1 MVIPSVARQKGI
13 TVRLYAG
20 LFVVAASVA
29 SPLLFSHSASA
40 ALLPI
45 SDIPIIGKP
54 VAGVV
59 DTVTD
64 GVVKPVTGTVT
75 NALPQPLGAAVQAPV
90 NAVIGVVDPIVGPP
104 RVAAATNTLAA
115 PLVTASSE
123 QVAPQSPTLN
133 HQPNN
138 IDQQPVDTTAAK
150 TGSSITNYAPLTLSG
165 YLPAISDMII
175 KFATTKDLSPFIAAA
190 VIVGLM
196 LIILAGLIIMMIR
209 NGRKSVS
216 SQEMVFIRQDLA
228 QTSLLMTGLL
238 AVGLVLVFY
247 ILH

>member
-1 MVIPSVARQKGI
+1 MVIPNVARQKGI

-20 LFVVAASVA
+20 LFVVFASVT
-29 SPLLFSHSASA
+29 SPLLFSHSANA

-59 DTVTD
+59 GTVTN
-64 GVVKPVTGTVT
+64 GVVKPVTNAVT
-75 NALPQPLGAAVQAPV
+75 GALPQPLGAVVQAPV
-90 NAVIGVVDPIVGPP
+90 NAVIGVVDPVIGPS
-104 RVAAATNTLAA
+104 RATATTNTLAV
-115 PLVTASSE
+115 PLVTTSSE
-123 QVAPQSPTLN
+123 QVVPQSSAPK
-133 HQPNN
+133 QRADS
-138 IDQQPVDTTAAK
+138 IDQQPIDSSETKTA
-150 TGSSITNYAPLTLSG
+150 SSIASYAPLTLSG
-165 YLPAISDMII
+165 YLPAIGDMII

-196 LIILAGLIIMMIR
+196 LVILAGLIIMMVR

>member
-1 MVIPSVARQKGI
+1 MVIPNVARQKGI

-20 LFVVAASVA
+20 LFVVFASVT

-59 DTVTD
+59 GTVTN
-64 GVVKPVTGTVT
+64 GVVKPVTTVVT
-75 NALPQPLGAAVQAPV
+75 GALPQPLGAVVQAPV
-90 NAVIGVVDPIVGPP
+90 NAVIGVVEPVIGPS
-104 RVAAATNTLAA
+104 RAVTATNTLAA
-115 PLVTASSE
+115 PLVTTPSE
-123 QVAPQSPTLN
+123 QVAPQASTPKQQSN
-133 HQPNN
+133 HIDRQPINTA
-138 IDQQPVDTTAAK
+138 TTK
-150 TGSSITNYAPLTLSG
+150 ISSSITSYTPLTLSG
-165 YLPAISDMII
+165 YLPAIGDMII

-190 VIVGLM
+190 VIIGLM
-196 LIILAGLIIMMIR
+196 VLILAGLIIMMVR

-216 SQEMVFIRQDLA
+216 AQEMVFIRQDLA

-238 AVGLVLVFY
+238 ATGLVLVFY